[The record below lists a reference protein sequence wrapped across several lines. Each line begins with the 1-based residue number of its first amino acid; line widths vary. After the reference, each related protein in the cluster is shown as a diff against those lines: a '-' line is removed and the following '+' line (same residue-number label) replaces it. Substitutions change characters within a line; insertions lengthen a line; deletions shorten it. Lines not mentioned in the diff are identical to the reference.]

1 MENTQQQTPAGY
13 MTDAQGRL
21 VPVEMVKEI
30 DLERDALVREIVE
43 RALGLS
49 KRLAEFKTQAMGDIG
64 AFVELSAEK
73 YGARVGGSKG
83 NVQISTFDGEYK
95 VRRDI
100 AETLQFDER
109 LQAAKALIDECLHE
123 WTEGAGPEIRML
135 INDAFQVDKQGN
147 INTNRVLG
155 LRRLAITHT
164 KWQQAMQAI
173 SDSLQ
178 VSGSKAYLRI
188 YKRQHDGSY
197 RQVNLDLASL

>member
-1 MENTQQQTPAGY
+1 METTAKQTKPGY

-21 VPVEMVKEI
+21 VPLEMVKEI

-73 YGARVGGSKG
+73 YGARVGGAKG

-135 INDAFQVDKQGN
+135 INDAFQVDKAGN

-155 LRRLAITHT
+155 LRRLAISHE

-178 VSGSKAYLRI
+178 IAGSKAYLRI

-197 RQVNLDLASL
+197 RLVNLDLATL

>member
-1 MENTQQQTPAGY
+1 METTSKQTNPGY

-21 VPVEMVKEI
+21 VPLEMVKEI
-30 DLERDALVREIVE
+30 DLERDALVREIVDQ
-43 RALGLS
+43 ALTLS

-73 YGARVGGSKG
+73 YGARVGGNKG

-95 VRRDI
+95 IRRDI

-109 LQAAKALIDECLHE
+109 LQAAKSLIDECLHE

-155 LRRLAITHT
+155 LRRLAISHE

-178 VSGSKAYLRI
+178 ISGSKTYLRI
-188 YKRQHDGSY
+188 YHRQHDGSY

>member
-1 MENTQQQTPAGY
+1 MENTEKQTNPGY

-43 RALGLS
+43 RALNLS

-73 YGARVGGSKG
+73 YGARVGGAKG

-123 WTEGAGPEIRML
+123 WTEGSGPEIRML
-135 INDAFQVDKQGN
+135 INDAFQVDKAGN

-155 LRRLAITHT
+155 LRRLAISQDR
-164 KWQQAMQAI
+164 K
-173 SDSLQ
+173 S
-178 VSGSKAYLRI
+178 V
-188 YKRQHDGSY
+188 
-197 RQVNLDLASL
+197 V

>member
-1 MENTQQQTPAGY
+1 MENTQQQTPSGY

-43 RALGLS
+43 RALTLS

-73 YGARVGGSKG
+73 YGARVGGAKG

-135 INDAFQVDKQGN
+135 INDAFQVDKAGN

-155 LRRLAITHT
+155 LRRLAISHE

-178 VSGSKAYLRI
+178 IAGSKAYLRI

-197 RQVNLDLASL
+197 RLVNLDLATL